1 MMKRVLQ
8 IIAVIIAITVLGIT
22 ANHLMMPDTHDQ
34 AATQMTKRAAA
45 PKKASP
51 THINWRQPSE
61 NKPYPKWKQLK
72 NPWVHVS
79 VQQQRVFIMD
89 GRKTVYTM
97 YASTGVDNSTP
108 RGTYHIQAERGKFF
122 YNGESKEGAKDWVSF
137 KDHGTYLF
145 HTVPTDQYGHF
156 NVKEADMLGRTAH
169 SHGCVRLAVPD
180 AKWFYNNVTYG
191 TKVVIN

>member
-1 MMKRVLQ
+1 MKRVLQ
-8 IIAVIIAITVLGIT
+8 IIAVIIAIVVLGIT
-22 ANHLMMPDTHDQ
+22 ANHLMTPDTHDR
-34 AATQMTKRAAA
+34 AATQTTKRAAA
-45 PKKASP
+45 PKKAVP

-61 NKPYPKWKQLK
+61 TKPYPKWKQLK
-72 NPWVHVS
+72 DPWVHVS
-79 VQQQRVFIMD
+79 IQQQRVFIMD
-89 GRKTVYTM
+89 GHKTVYTM
-97 YASTGVDNSTP
+97 YASTGVNNSTP
-108 RGTYHIQAERGKFF
+108 RGTFHIQGERGKFF
-122 YNGESKEGAKDWVSF
+122 YNSESKEGAKDWVSF

-156 NVKEADMLGRTAH
+156 NVKEADMLGRAAH